1 MRTLL
6 HIDSSPMIENIGFAD
21 AFAPLFVSE
30 WKNRKPE
37 WRVHCPRPVI
47 DRDLARLG
55 GVDRPRILRPN
66 PPAPRKQTVV
76 LNLSETFIAELVAAD
91 EYVFGVP
98 MHNFGVPA
106 SLKLWI
112 DQIVRAGRTFAYLDG
127 GPKGLLDGKKAT
139 VITASGGNYDEGTAM
154 ASLNHVMPYLRTVFG
169 FVGVTDVTFINAGG
183 TAALNYGADRQ
194 ELIRPHLESIESQ
207 MYAV

>member
-1 MRTLL
+1 MPTLL
-6 HIDSSPMIENIGFAD
+6 HIDSSPMIETSVSRT
-21 AFAPLFVSE
+21 LSRHFVSE
-30 WKNRKPE
+30 WKNRNPNGACI
-37 WRVHCPRPVI
+37 V
-47 DRDLARLG
+47 RDLSST
-55 GVDRPRILRPN
+55 VI
-66 PPAPRKQTVV
+66 PPVSAEWIVANFTPEPGRTPEQSVL

-139 VITASGGNYDEGTAM
+139 VITASGGIYDEGTAM

-169 FVGVTDVTFINAGG
+169 FVGVTDVTLINAGG
-183 TAALNYGADRQ
+183 TAALSYGADRQ
-194 ELIRPHLESIESQ
+194 ELIRPHLESIKSH
-207 MYAV
+207 MHAA